1 MGRLLN
7 PRRTNINRL
16 EHHPSIEVNGIF
28 VIRDAEKRIREI
40 VARIVK
46 RFDPV
51 RIILFGSRARGSA
64 RPDSDADLLV
74 VMPVRGSRRRTAT
87 EIDVALMGI
96 QLPVDIIVVTPEDF
110 ARDRNSA
117 GSIVNAALREGRVL
131 HERAG

>member
-1 MGRLLN
+1 M
-7 PRRTNINRL
+7 
-16 EHHPSIEVNGIF
+16 SGIF